1 MAAYANEAD
10 LERFGLPTP
19 ALEELD
25 SPTKV
30 AALEAASEIADGYL
44 RSAYVLPLSAYGS
57 DLKRHVVAIAVYD
70 LLTRR
75 GFDVDAGTD
84 EHVRLR
90 YQDAIRWLEQI
101 AGGRIRPFSIVDA
114 TPGAS
119 EGRARA
125 SSNEG
130 RGW

>member
-1 MAAYANEAD
+1 MTYANETD

-19 ALEELD
+19 TLEGID
-25 SPTKV
+25 SPTKA
-30 AALEAASEIADGYL
+30 AALDAASQIADGYL
-44 RSAYVLPLSAYGS
+44 RSAYVLPLSAYGA
-57 DLKRHVVAIAVYD
+57 DLTRHVVAIAVYD

-101 AGGRIRPFSIVDA
+101 AGGRIKPFSIVDSTPA
-114 TPGAS
+114 TR
-119 EGRARA
+119 EGRARV
-125 SSNEG
+125 SSGEG